1 MTTKTKSKAVQFLE
15 KLNGGPLTLRQVL
28 VATREGEEWSQAEM
42 ARRLGVSAQH
52 LSQVEKGLKTVSP
65 ERAAA
70 WGTALGYGPEVW
82 AMLAAQEQL
91 DRAGLNLR
99 VIIGDGA
106 PSKRTRR
113 VQVVGAKSP
122 AKKRA

>member
-1 MTTKTKSKAVQFLE
+1 MTTKAKSKAIQFLE
-15 KLNGGPLTLRQVL
+15 KLNRGPLTLRQVL
-28 VATREGEEWSQAEM
+28 IATREGEEWSQAEM

-70 WGTALGYGPEVW
+70 WGTTLGYGPEVW

-91 DRAGLNLR
+91 DRAGLNLT
-99 VIIGDGA
+99 VIIGDGVAVKRSRRARAAA
-106 PSKRTRR
+106 PKRQTR
-113 VQVVGAKSP
+113 
-122 AKKRA
+122 KRA